1 MRILRELRDE
11 HVIKVVTGMRRCGKS
26 TLFEMFAD
34 ELRVNVPKEQIQFF
48 NFEDLD
54 TFSIGDYKD
63 IHRFITQRL
72 VPGAMNYIFLDEAQN
87 IAGFERVVD
96 SLHIKK
102 NVDLYITGSNAWLL
116 SGELATLLTGRYIEI
131 SMLPFS
137 FAEYREACPGAPN
150 ISKEES
156 LARFLYHGGMPQSL
170 EISQRS
176 PTQANRFVASVLSTV
191 LEKDIFRRHSRTD
204 KQAFEKILDY
214 ALDSVGSLVSPR
226 SISDTLRSNGGIVDK
241 GAVGRYLSYM
251 EEAFLLYKV
260 PRYDVRGKNILRT
273 LDKYYMADPAFR
285 KIRLGRGSAA
295 DRGHLL
301 ENAIYLELRRRNREV
316 YVGKLREAEVDF
328 IAVDDDGYISYYQ
341 VAYTVTDPVTLRRE
355 LAPLRSIGDS
365 NPKYLL
371 TTDRDVN
378 PVYDGIRKLN
388 AADWLLN
395 GAQS

>member
-1 MRILRELRDE
+1 MKDE

-34 ELRVNVPKEQIQFF
+34 ELRLNVPKEQIQFF

-54 TFSIGDYKD
+54 IFSIGDYMD
-63 IHRFITQRL
+63 IHRFISERL
-72 VPGAMNYIFLDEAQN
+72 VSDAMNYVFLDEVQS
-87 IAGFERVVD
+87 IMGFERMVD

-116 SGELATLLTGRYIEI
+116 SGELATLLTGRYVEI

-137 FAEYREACPGAPN
+137 FVEYCEACPSAPN

-156 LARFLYHGGMPQSL
+156 LAYFLYHGGIPQSL

-176 PTQANRFVASVLSTV
+176 LAQATRFVSSVLSTIM
-191 LEKDIFRRHSRTD
+191 EKDIFKRHSRTD
-204 KQAFEKILDY
+204 KQAFEKIMDFV
-214 ALDSVGSLVSPR
+214 LDSVGSPVSPR
-226 SISDTLRSNGGIVDK
+226 SISDTLRSNGNIVDK

-251 EEAFLLYKV
+251 EDAFLLYKV

-285 KIRLGRGSAA
+285 KIRLGRKIA
-295 DRGHLL
+295 DDSGHLL
-301 ENAIYLELRRRNREV
+301 ENAVYLELRRRNREV
-316 YVGKLREAEVDF
+316 YVGKLRETEVDF
-328 IAVDDDGYISYYQ
+328 IAVDDEGYVSYYQ
-341 VAYTVTDPVTLRRE
+341 VAYTTTDPVTLQRE
-355 LAPLRSIGDS
+355 LAPLQAIGDS

-371 TTDRDVN
+371 TADRDVN

-388 AADWLLN
+388 VADWMLGMN
-395 GAQS
+395 AGRRGAG